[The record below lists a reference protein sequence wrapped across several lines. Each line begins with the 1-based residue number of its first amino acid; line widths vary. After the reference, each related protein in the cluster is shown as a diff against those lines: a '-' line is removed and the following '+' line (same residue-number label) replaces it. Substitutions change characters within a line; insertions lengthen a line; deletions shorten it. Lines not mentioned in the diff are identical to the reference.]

1 MRVVVAAVGGVVVN
15 MSTVLVVLVEVEVE
29 VPEGGV
35 RRKLRVRMVQQTQAV
50 VVEEEIRIMVVE
62 VARE

>member
-1 MRVVVAAVGGVVVN
+1 MRVVVAAVGGVIVN

-35 RRKLRVRMVQQTQAV
+35 RRKLRVRMVQ
-50 VVEEEIRIMVVE
+50 
-62 VARE
+62 